1 MVTQF
6 ISSLIAILSFT
17 LTTTAS
23 AHGEDKYG
31 PHKGHIRMPGAFH
44 TELVLKDPTSVEIY
58 LLDINFQNPVIE
70 KSTVIVDAN
79 LGKESWALTCKSQT
93 ATKSFLC
100 QSSKDLT
107 KSKIKVLANRNLQQ
121 GNVAEYQL
129 PLPVLKESHKPS
141 NSHHHH

>member
-1 MVTQF
+1 MVIQI
-6 ISSLIAILSFT
+6 ISTLIVILSFT
-17 LTTTAS
+17 LSSSAF

-31 PHKGHIRMPGAFH
+31 PNKGHIRMPGAFH

-58 LLDINFQNPVIE
+58 LLDINFQNPIVD
-70 KSTVIVDAN
+70 KSTVLVDAT
-79 LGKESWALTCKSQT
+79 LGKESWALNCKTQT

-100 QSSKDLT
+100 QSNKDLS
-107 KSKIKVLANRNLQQ
+107 KSKIKVLANRNQQQ

-129 PLPVLKESHKPS
+129 PLPILKESHKPS